1 MKTRTTNKSPRH
13 SPPPLLGPSVT
24 HFLLTQTTSVTSP
37 ADNDPFAPEMLTV
50 RATQITVL
58 LRELLEEKGYRHS
71 GIND

>member
-13 SPPPLLGPSVT
+13 SPPLLGPSVT
-24 HFLLTQTTSVTSP
+24 HFLLTQTTAVTSP
-37 ADNDPFAPEMLTV
+37 ADNDAFAPEMLTV

-58 LRELLEEKGYRHS
+58 LRELLEEKGCRHT